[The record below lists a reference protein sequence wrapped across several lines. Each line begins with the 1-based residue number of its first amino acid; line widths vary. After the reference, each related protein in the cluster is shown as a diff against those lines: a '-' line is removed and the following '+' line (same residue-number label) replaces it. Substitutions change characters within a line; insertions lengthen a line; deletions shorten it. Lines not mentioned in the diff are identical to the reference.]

1 MKGWGDV
8 TGMQGAIPE
17 IIYLVACFIA
27 GTCMGSFAGVL
38 IYRIPRDEPWISGR
52 SVCPA
57 CGHQLGV
64 MDLVPVWSYLFLG
77 GKCRYCH
84 ARIGIRYLWIEV
96 CTGLLFVGLGLR
108 FGASTEALKFAIM
121 TVLAVAVGVIDFET
135 GLVSDAV
142 VLPGTAIG
150 LAFGGLTGWNGLL
163 GALAGAVIGAG
174 LFALIILFSRGGMGW
189 GDATLGLML
198 GSFLGWRLS
207 IVFLMFAFIIGATVG
222 VVLMIVFKKKGKD
235 SMPFG
240 PAMAAGAYI
249 AALAGNNL
257 ISWYLATL
265 FRR

>member
-1 MKGWGDV
+1 
-8 TGMQGAIPE
+8 MQGAIAE
-17 IIYLVACFIA
+17 IIYLVACFAA

-84 ARIGIRYLWIEV
+84 ARIGARYLWVEV

-108 FGASTEALKFAIM
+108 FGASTEALKYAIM
-121 TVLAVAVGVIDFET
+121 TVLALAVGVIDFET

-150 LAFGGLTGWNGLL
+150 LAFGGFTGWNGLL

-174 LFALIILFSRGGMGW
+174 LFALIILLSRGGMGW